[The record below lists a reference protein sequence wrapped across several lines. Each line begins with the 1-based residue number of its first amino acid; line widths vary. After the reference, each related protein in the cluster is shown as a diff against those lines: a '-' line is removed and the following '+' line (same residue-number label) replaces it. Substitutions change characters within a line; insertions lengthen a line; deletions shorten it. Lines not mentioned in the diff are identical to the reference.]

1 MNKKIESNDLFE
13 LKSITQLTAINGNIF
28 AVLNRVDKQ
37 ENTYFAD
44 IVSINNK
51 NEVKKWTNGGKNVN
65 PVQVGDYLVYLH
77 NGDLMRMP
85 LSGGIAEQL
94 TKDAKISKLVSGKDG
109 QTVFYQSSDSKVP
122 TKFET
127 TKFPETR
134 RVHRFDNRHD
144 GIGWVDDQAIDTIYR
159 YNIKMNQRNAVY
171 SSKYDLSLQDA
182 NAKQNRLLVIK
193 PTNPT
198 LETESDETRAV
209 YDVDLTQDTEKQVTA
224 SIAKGEFSYASYSPD
239 GQKVAVV
246 GNDAKYPNATV
257 NKLYIYDEE
266 NDKLTDVTTDFEG
279 EVFGSITADFIQ
291 NEGSHLVWMSD
302 TNFVFSGVTHGHS
315 VVFEYNGHDL
325 TKLFEGHCHVVD
337 LTAIDGEVYFSLS
350 TPTTPSQLVQL
361 VDQQLDVKLDPNANF
376 SAQHDYADVT
386 PFETPSKDSKTT
398 IEGWVLKYTGISNHL
413 PVILYVHGGPQANYG
428 ESFFHEFQVLSS
440 RGYAVVY
447 VNPRGSTSYGQEFET
462 GVIGRYGK
470 EDFADVQSGLDAALS
485 QFADLD
491 EQNTFIAGG
500 SYGGFM
506 SSWAIGHTD
515 RFNAAIVQRPVSD
528 WHSLYGTSD
537 IGVRFIRKEL
547 GKDLYDEGGLEYY
560 WDCSPLKYAHNVK
573 TPTRIQHG
581 EFDMRCPVNQS
592 EALFTAIKQTG
603 TPVDYIRYP
612 QSFHGFSR
620 NGLPNLRIKRLSD
633 IYEWFDK
640 YLR

>member
-13 LKSITQLTAINGNIF
+13 LKSITQVTAINGNIF

-44 IVSINNK
+44 IISINNK
-51 NEVKKWTNGGKNVN
+51 NEVKKWTDGGKNVN

-85 LSGGIAEQL
+85 LSGGSAEQL
-94 TKDAKISKLVSGKDG
+94 TRDAKISKLVSGKDG
-109 QTVFYQSSDSKVP
+109 QTVFYQSSDSKIP
-122 TKFET
+122 AKFET

-144 GIGWVDDQAIDTIYR
+144 GIGWVDDQATDTIYR

-209 YDVDLTQDTEKQVTA
+209 YNVDLTKDTEKQVTA
-224 SIAKGEFSYASYSPD
+224 SISKGEFSYASYSPD
-239 GQKVAVV
+239 GQKIAVV
-246 GNDAKYPNATV
+246 GNDANYPNATV
-257 NKLYIYDEE
+257 NELYIYDEAS
-266 NDKLTDVTTDFEG
+266 DKLTDVTKDFEG

-291 NEGSHLVWMSD
+291 NVGSHLVWMSD

-315 VVFEYNGHDL
+315 VVFEYNGHDI

-361 VDQQLDVKLDPNANF
+361 VDQQLDVKFDPNANF

-398 IEGWVLKYTGISNHL
+398 VEGWVLKYTGSSNHL

-428 ESFFHEFQVLSS
+428 ESFFHEFQVLAS

-447 VNPRGSTSYGQEFET
+447 VNPRGSTSFGQEFET